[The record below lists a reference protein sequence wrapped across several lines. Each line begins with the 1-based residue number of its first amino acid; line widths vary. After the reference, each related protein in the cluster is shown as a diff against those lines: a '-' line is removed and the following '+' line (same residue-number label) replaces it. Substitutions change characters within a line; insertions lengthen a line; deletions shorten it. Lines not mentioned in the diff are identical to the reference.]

1 MGLCCVVSEWIVSYF
16 IVMVLF
22 VSLFFCRLL
31 KFHTTAFFKKY
42 ISVHFS

>member
-22 VSLFFCRLL
+22 VSLFFL
-31 KFHTTAFFKKY
+31 
-42 ISVHFS
+42 SSS